1 MVTFIMLEIAKKMFY
16 KNVRREKEK
25 NYFDDCGKIVD
36 HVEKINPCLNL
47 GFEIG

>member
-1 MVTFIMLEIAKKMFY
+1 MVTFIMLEIAKKMFH

-36 HVEKINPCLNL
+36 R
-47 GFEIG
+47 GSWIGTDPGSQK